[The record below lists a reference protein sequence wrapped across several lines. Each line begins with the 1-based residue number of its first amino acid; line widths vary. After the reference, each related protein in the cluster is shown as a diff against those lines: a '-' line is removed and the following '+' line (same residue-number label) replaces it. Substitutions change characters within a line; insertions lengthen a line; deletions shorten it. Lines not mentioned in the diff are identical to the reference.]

1 MRRIAA
7 VLAAAAA
14 LTAGLA
20 LPAPASVISGHVVN
34 AGHGA
39 GFVLTDDQHTHYRY
53 VQEIATAPSVIPPD
67 GTVLGSVTLYD
78 PASEDTAQAELV
90 STGAG
95 YAVDWGLASG
105 FQYDNNLVAPM
116 ALSASLSGATAV
128 PGDTVRLALY
138 YNPAG
143 LDHLVAFG
151 ATDYHG
157 SVVSSFTSVA
167 HGLGHAEQFS
177 EAGTGGGMPGTFT
190 SVQENFYSSTGPA
203 KPITVVLGPY
213 GAGGLAEDDTSA
225 GLSAGTS
232 LSAAGNGSFT
242 LAG

>member
-1 MRRIAA
+1 MRRTAT
-7 VLAAAAA
+7 VLAAAA

-20 LPAPASVISGHVVN
+20 LPASAAVINGHVVN
-34 AGHGA
+34 AGRGA
-39 GFVLTDDQHTHYRY
+39 GFVLTNDQHTHYRY
-53 VQEIATAPSVIPPD
+53 VQEIAAAPSVIPPD

-78 PASEDTAQAELV
+78 PASMDTAQVELV
-90 STGAG
+90 SAGAG
-95 YAVDWGLASG
+95 YAVDWGLAGG

-138 YNPAG
+138 YNPASVT
-143 LDHLVAFG
+143 HEVVFG

-157 SVVSSFTSVA
+157 SVVTSFTAVA

-190 SVQENFYSSTGPA
+190 SVEENFYSSTGPA
-203 KPITVVLGPY
+203 KPVTAVLGFY
-213 GAGGLAEDDTSA
+213 GDGGLAEDDTSA
-225 GLSAGTS
+225 GLSAATS